1 MIPNVVYIIDDDEI
15 YQFTLKKTLE
25 INKLTEKLLVFS
37 DGEKGIDFIKAN
49 LENKEILPDIIF
61 LDINMPVMGGF
72 QFMEE
77 YLKIKPRID
86 KKIIIYMI
94 SSSIDIADKNRAN
107 NIADISDFLIKP
119 IKTNE
124 LKGLLEIK

>member
-94 SSSIDIADKNRAN
+94 SSSIDVADKNRAN

-119 IKTNE
+119 IKTSE
-124 LKGLLEIK
+124 LKGLLEI